1 MSSMQV
7 AMLAGDEILKI
18 EIPELM
24 DPPVAKLCQ
33 HSRDVKTRAPYPVV
47 VFSSAISI
55 LKHYCHSSVLL

>member
-18 EIPELM
+18 EIPELR

-33 HSRDVKTRAPYPVV
+33 HSRHVETHAPTYLP
-47 VFSSAISI
+47 
-55 LKHYCHSSVLL
+55 CSSVFPGDINSEA